1 MLFSALLHSSSSFS
15 PPGQLKKLIEIKN
28 DIVKSRWLKKQ
39 SRTNQENNQEPVRSQ
54 LSSCLLFLS
63 TRSSETTKCWEVKVY
78 ALLWVSILSI
88 CVLFFRLVYLRVF
101 PLCLFC
107 LARWLYFLANGHKY
121 DKYWAVSLLV
131 SSVTVIICV
140 VTRRFSLKECY
151 VTTQTQ
157 PLLAWRHNE
166 RLRRRLPKW
175 WLCIYFYVHFDPH
188 VRFVDFV
195 AGHVGLRH
203 FFEP

>member
-1 MLFSALLHSSSSFS
+1 MGANSRLGAYSNKYGILLFTFFKY
-15 PPGQLKKLIEIKN
+15 QIK
-28 DIVKSRWLKKQ
+28 W
-39 SRTNQENNQEPVRSQ
+39 NNQMLRTEGLCSVM
-54 LSSCLLFLS
+54 
-63 TRSSETTKCWEVKVY
+63 SEH
-78 ALLWVSILSI
+78 LSI
-88 CVLFFRLVYLRVF
+88 YVLFFRLVYLRVF